1 MEDKLI
7 QTKGYSIVVTDEAFG
22 FLQDIKGKENKH
34 ESEIGLMNQL
44 FDGKGDKTT
53 LARNRERAVPQNS
66 TSMCLGVQPQ
76 SFFKTLQSIGKTT
89 WQDSGFAERFLFS
102 SVKPYRLVIKSYW
115 KYFCFVLLC

>member
-7 QTKGYSIVVTDEAFG
+7 MTKGYSIVVTDEAFG

-102 SVKPYRLVIKSYW
+102 SVKPYRLVITS
-115 KYFCFVLLC
+115 

>member
-7 QTKGYSIVVTDEAFG
+7 LTKGYCIVVTDGAFR

-53 LARNRERAVPQNS
+53 LAHNREWAVPQNS
-66 TSMCLGVQPQ
+66 TSMC
-76 SFFKTLQSIGKTT
+76 
-89 WQDSGFAERFLFS
+89 
-102 SVKPYRLVIKSYW
+102 
-115 KYFCFVLLC
+115 

>member
-1 MEDKLI
+1 M
-7 QTKGYSIVVTDEAFG
+7 VTDEAFG

-53 LARNRERAVPQNS
+53 LAHNREWAEPQNS
-66 TSMCLGVQPQ
+66 TSMCLGVQLQ
-76 SFFKTLQSIGKTT
+76 SFFKTLQAIGKTT

-102 SVKPYRLVIKSYW
+102 SIKPYRYKS
-115 KYFCFVLLC
+115 

>member
-7 QTKGYSIVVTDEAFG
+7 MTKGYSIVMTDEAFG

-76 SFFKTLQSIGKTT
+76 SFFKTLQSIGKQHGKTVDL
-89 WQDSGFAERFLFS
+89 QKDF
-102 SVKPYRLVIKSYW
+102 
-115 KYFCFVLLC
+115 YFQVLNLTG